1 MWFLFALLTTLLW
14 GGADLFYKKGSAPED
29 KYSDLKIV
37 TAVGAVMGAHAVF
50 HMLTNSLSVPFFA
63 VVKYLPVSFFYILS
77 MYLGYKGLRYLELS
91 VSSPVQNSSGAVT
104 TILLY
109 LFVTDLPGVTE
120 SAAILCILAGTILLG
135 VFERKK
141 SVSLQSGEEKY
152 RFGAKAFLFPIAYC
166 ILDGMGTFLDGLYLD
181 EYAIL
186 SEDDA
191 LLAYELTFL
200 ICGAAALVFLLIKK
214 QKFTFKTDYSKGLAA
229 LLETGGQY
237 FYVFAMAGRAVVAAP
252 LISSYCVFSVLFS
265 RVFLK
270 EKLQKKQYA
279 AIGAVVLGILLLGVL
294 EGLSE

>member
-1 MWFLFALLTTLLW
+1 MWFVFALFTTLIW
-14 GGADLFYKKGSAPED
+14 GGADLFYKKGSAFED
-29 KYSDLKIV
+29 RYSDLKIV
-37 TAVGAVMGAHAVF
+37 TAVGAVMGIHAVF
-50 HMLTNSLSVPFFA
+50 YMLTNSLSVPFFA

-77 MYLGYKGLRYLELS
+77 MFLGYKGLRYLELS

-104 TILLY
+104 TILLC
-109 LFVTDLPGVTE
+109 LFVTDLPGALE
-120 SAAILCILAGTILLG
+120 SAAIICILAGTVMLG
-135 VFERKK
+135 VFERKEN
-141 SVSLQSGEEKY
+141 VLVAPGDEKY

-166 ILDGMGTFLDGLYLD
+166 VLDGMGTFLDGLYLD
-181 EYAIL
+181 EYGWL

-200 ICGAAALVFLLIKK
+200 VCGAAALIFLLVKK
-214 QKFTFKTDYSKGLAA
+214 QRFSFRTDYSKGVAA
-229 LLETGGQY
+229 VLETAGQY

-265 RVFLK
+265 RMFLK

-279 AIGAVVLGILLLGVL
+279 AIGAVILGIVLLGVV